1 MSISDLRVTIR
12 AGKSVNLL
20 DDKHYKLKYDDIVK
34 SANSGSLFTKR
45 DILKVSDK
53 PPVVPVMPGKQ
64 EAILPF
70 QSRIK
75 IDAIRVEAKK
85 FADLG
90 DLDDEEQRK
99 AEEKYALDNI
109 DIIASDDVPVNAKDE
124 KYKNIPQGKFDK
136 IEDLNEYMTDDDE
149 DE

>member
-1 MSISDLRVTIR
+1 MSISDLRVTVR

-20 DDKHYKLKYDDIVK
+20 DDKHYKLKYEDIVK
-34 SANSGSLFTKR
+34 SAVSGSLFTKR
-45 DILKVSDK
+45 DTLKVSDK
-53 PPVVPVMPGKQ
+53 PPVIPVMPGKQ
-64 EAILPF
+64 EAVLPF

-75 IDAIRVEAKK
+75 IDALRVEAKK

-99 AEEKYALDNI
+99 AEEKYALENI
-109 DIIASDDVPVNAKDE
+109 DVIASDDVPVNAKDE

-136 IEDLNEYMTDDDE
+136 IEDFHEYMNDDE
-149 DE
+149 DEE